1 MAIWKG
7 STNPILRGRKLT
19 MVINQLQVLGSSSKY
34 GPISSSGFGVDFG
47 CLSHTHTFSTV
58 GFGELRVDEAAKLP
72 GKLRSQMET
81 LFLFPLLELSG
92 VKFLLVPSLLS
103 IFYAFVAQ
111 FVFFLFTKI
120 ICSLVAEILRSLSL
134 HQVWRPSGQGRS
146 MP

>member
-1 MAIWKG
+1 M
-7 STNPILRGRKLT
+7 L
-19 MVINQLQVLGSSSKY
+19 QFLQVVSEL
-34 GPISSSGFGVDFG
+34 ILVA
-47 CLSHTHTFSTV
+47 SHTHTFSTV

-92 VKFLLVPSLLS
+92 VKFLLVPSYFRSSMHSPL
-103 IFYAFVAQ
+103 AQ